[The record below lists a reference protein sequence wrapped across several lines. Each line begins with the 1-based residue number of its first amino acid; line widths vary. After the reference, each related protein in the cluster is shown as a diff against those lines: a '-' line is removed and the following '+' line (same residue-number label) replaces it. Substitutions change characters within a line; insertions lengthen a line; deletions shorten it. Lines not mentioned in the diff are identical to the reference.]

1 MTKLSSQFL
10 LQWKSD
16 LQTLRTAAPD
26 TVRAFGGLHAAAM
39 APGSLSVLH
48 KELIAMAVG
57 LSQGCTECI
66 YLHAEGALKAGAT
79 REQVI
84 EAAGVAVMMGGG
96 PVFVHLPAVLEATDQ
111 LHCA

>member
-16 LQTLRTAAPD
+16 LQTLHTAAPD
-26 TVRAFGGLHAAAM
+26 SVRAFGGLHAAAM

-57 LSQGCTECI
+57 KGFSLDLRGST
-66 YLHAEGALKAGAT
+66 ATGA
-79 REQVI
+79 
-84 EAAGVAVMMGGG
+84 
-96 PVFVHLPAVLEATDQ
+96 
-111 LHCA
+111 